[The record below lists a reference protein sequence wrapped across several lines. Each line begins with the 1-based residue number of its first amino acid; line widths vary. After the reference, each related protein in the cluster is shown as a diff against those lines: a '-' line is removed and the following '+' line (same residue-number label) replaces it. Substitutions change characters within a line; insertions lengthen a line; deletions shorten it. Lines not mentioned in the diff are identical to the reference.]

1 MRKLF
6 IFLLLSAFLS
16 AQKTEVIDL
25 SKSVKDSKN
34 SVGSFSVI
42 DQRADQQVGSVMYHD
57 DPVSILFEHN
67 ASQDIKDWFY
77 KYNPGKGS
85 NNMVFLLEDLK
96 VSEDKKEKYSV
107 GKLELRASIFMKKDD
122 GYHFVYRKDTVATVS
137 SRNTPYMAQSLA
149 KKITLIFTDLLKGS
163 YTRNPWDLSIRENEL
178 SDYASLL
185 KGKLDILK
193 ADSLKDGVYKDYY
206 SFFTH
211 HPEPGFVLQ
220 ANDKGV
226 LTKAVK
232 GEEKTPLR
240 NFYAVVYKGV
250 AYKIIPVGYAEI
262 FRNENGL
269 FIEAKREELFPAS
282 NTSLAQIG
290 GATGGLVGGLIGAVI
305 DVSAAKQ
312 RKRIPGS
319 EVYIDP
325 LTGNY
330 ILPEDFGK
338 YR

>member
-1 MRKLF
+1 MKK
-6 IFLLLSAFLS
+6 IGILLLFSVIAS

-34 SVGSFSVI
+34 SVGSFTVI
-42 DQRADQQVGSVMYHD
+42 DQRPDQKVGSVMYHE
-57 DPVSILFEHN
+57 DPVQIMFEHT

-85 NNMVFLLEDLK
+85 NDMVFLLENLT
-96 VSEDKKEKYSV
+96 VSEDRKEKYSV
-107 GKLELRASIFMKKDD
+107 GKLELRASTFIKKDD
-122 GYHFVYRKDTVATVS
+122 GYHFVYRKDTVASVS

-149 KKITLIFTDLLKGS
+149 KKITLIFTELLKTS
-163 YTRNPWDLSIRENEL
+163 YTRNPWNLSIQENDL
-178 SDYASLL
+178 PDYASLL
-185 KGKLDILK
+185 RDKLDILK
-193 ADSLKDGVYKDYY
+193 ADSLKEGVYKDYY

-211 HPEPGFVLQ
+211 SPEPGLVLQ
-220 ANDKGV
+220 TNDKGII
-226 LTKAVK
+226 TKAVK
-232 GEEKTPLR
+232 GEEKTPIR
-240 NFYAVVYKGV
+240 NFYAFVYQGV
-250 AYKIIPVGYAEI
+250 AYKVIPVGYAEI
-262 FRNENGL
+262 LRNDKGL
-269 FIEAKREELFPAS
+269 FIEAKKEELFPAS
-282 NTSLAQIG
+282 NTSYAQIG

-305 DVSAAKQ
+305 DVSSSKQ
-312 RKRIPGS
+312 RRKLPGS